1 MAGPVRPTISD
12 VARAA
17 GVSRTTVSHALNGV
31 GKVDP
36 RTRERVVQAATELGY
51 RPSLRAQR
59 LRSGQSRT
67 LAVVSSMPVAVAGG
81 PSKLGFF
88 MEVAAAAAETA
99 LMHGFA
105 LVVVPPLDTDP
116 PLDTLDIDGAIVI
129 EPDQDDPT
137 TQRLRSRGVPIVT
150 MGPQQGMDLPYVDLR
165 APEVGRLL
173 LDHLREQG
181 ARRIALLLGSG
192 HRSWYVDLAEV
203 YARFAE
209 EHGMA
214 PLVVEADESGGEDTG
229 RAACAELLAQ
239 HPDVDAICAAVD
251 AFAVGA
257 VRAVAERGLRVPEDV
272 RVATRYDGVRART
285 TTPTLTAVDLHLGEA
300 AASAVELL
308 LANLKGTEVPQVV
321 TNPAP
326 SLVPRAS
333 TTGS

>member
-1 MAGPVRPTISD
+1 MGPIRPTIAD

-17 GVSRTTVSHALNGV
+17 GVSRTTVSHALNGI

-36 RTRERVVQAATELGY
+36 RTRERVVQAAAELGY

-67 LAVVSSMPVAVAGG
+67 IGLVSSMPVAVAGG

-99 LMHGFA
+99 MLSGFA

-116 PLDTLDIDGAIVI
+116 PLDALDIDGAIVI

-137 TQRLRSRGVPIVT
+137 TKRLQSRGVPIVT
-150 MGPQQGMDLPYVDLR
+150 IGPQQGMDLPHVDLR
-165 APEVGRLL
+165 APQVGRLL

-181 ARRIALLLGSG
+181 ARRIALLMGSG

-203 YARFAE
+203 YAQFAR
-209 EHGMA
+209 EHGMP
-214 PLVVEADESGGEDTG
+214 PLVVEADESGGEETG
-229 RAACAELLAQ
+229 QAACAELLEK

-251 AFAVGA
+251 AFALGA
-257 VRAVAERGLRVPEDV
+257 VRAVAERGLRIPDDV

-285 TTPTLTAVDLHLGEA
+285 STPTLTAVDLNLAQA

-321 TNPAP
+321 SNPDP
-326 SLVPRAS
+326 RLVVRES
-333 TTGS
+333 TRQQ